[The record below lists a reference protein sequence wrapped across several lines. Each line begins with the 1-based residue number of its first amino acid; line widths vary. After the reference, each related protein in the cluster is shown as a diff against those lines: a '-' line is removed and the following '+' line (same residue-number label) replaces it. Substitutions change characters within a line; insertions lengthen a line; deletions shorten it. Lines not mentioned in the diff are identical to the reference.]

1 MEISKRALKKFLIKS
16 SIKTQKRIKRE
27 TTTVTSTKNN
37 QKTIPWQKNNHIIPR
52 KKYLKDSDRL

>member
-1 MEISKRALKKFLIKS
+1 M
-16 SIKTQKRIKRE
+16 KRE
-27 TTTVTSTKNN
+27 STTATTKNN